1 MKWVDNFCKLRFLDT
16 DNEGFKAM
24 AELLPDHPV
33 YKGHFP
39 AQPVV
44 PGVFT
49 LALIRECASA
59 VTGRDME
66 YADIKECKFI
76 SALLPAV
83 GLKILF
89 DFSLSPDGK
98 LCGTVK
104 RDDDIILKLK
114 ATLK

>member
-1 MKWVDNFCKLRFLDT
+1 MKLAGDFCKIIFLDKGN
-16 DNEGFKAM
+16 DGFKVIV
-24 AELLPDHPV
+24 ELLPDHPV

-44 PGVFT
+44 PGVYT
-49 LALIRECASA
+49 LALVRECASM

-76 SALLPAV
+76 SALLPAE
-83 GLKILF
+83 GLKVTL
-89 DFSLSPDGK
+89 DFSLTGDGK

-104 RDDDIILKLK
+104 RGTATILKLK